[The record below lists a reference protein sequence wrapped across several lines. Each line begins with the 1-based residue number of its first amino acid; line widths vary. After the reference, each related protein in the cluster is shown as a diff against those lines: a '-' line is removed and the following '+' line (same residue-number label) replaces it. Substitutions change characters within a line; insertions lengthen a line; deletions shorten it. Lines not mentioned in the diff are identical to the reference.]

1 MPRPGVH
8 DFRAAGLA
16 CAPFADFSYVYV
28 QGSQDRGR
36 RGTSR
41 DSFPGS
47 VGPTDVRRHEMKLV
61 RIHRIEGRALLCIE
75 VLLLN
80 HSTQNPARPRFSPV
94 GRLAVFGYAL
104 VSTPLALSD

>member
-1 MPRPGVH
+1 MASEPLVSRVH
-8 DFRAAGLA
+8 RSRTFLLCTFKGHRTEGGGGRAEI
-16 CAPFADFSYVYV
+16 
-28 QGSQDRGR
+28 QI
-36 RGTSR
+36 
-41 DSFPGS
+41 PGS
-47 VGPTDVRRHEMKLV
+47 VGPPDVRRHEMKRV
-61 RIHRIEGRALLCIE
+61 RIHRVEGRALLCIE